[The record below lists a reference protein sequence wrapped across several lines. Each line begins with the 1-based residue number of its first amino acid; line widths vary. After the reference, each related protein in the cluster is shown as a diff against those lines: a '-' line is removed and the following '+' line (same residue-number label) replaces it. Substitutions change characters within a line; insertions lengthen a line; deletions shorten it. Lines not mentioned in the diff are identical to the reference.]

1 MGGLENIVFRGIWRR
16 ILPAEDRMKVL
27 VSGSSGLV
35 GSALIGSLED
45 DRHVVGRLPRTY
57 ENPVDFTGVHAVV
70 HLAGENIAD
79 GRWTAA
85 KKRRIEDSRVIG
97 TRQLAEQLA
106 RSNVKPAVFICAS
119 AIGFYGNRGDEELD
133 EASTQG
139 EGFLPAVCKKWEKA
153 SAPAAGAGIRTV
165 NIRTGIV
172 LSNKGGALKQMLP
185 PFKMGGGG
193 ILGNGKQYM
202 SWISLED
209 EVRAIRFVMEN
220 PAIEGAVN
228 LTAPDP
234 VDNLDFTKKLGKV
247 LHRPT
252 IMPLPEFAVRL
263 IFGEMGEDLLLGSAR
278 VLPKKLIDAGYE
290 FCHADLESALEDI
303 LR

>member
-1 MGGLENIVFRGIWRR
+1 M
-16 ILPAEDRMKVL
+16 
-27 VSGSSGLV
+27 
-35 GSALIGSLED
+35 
-45 DRHVVGRLPRTY
+45 
-57 ENPVDFTGVHAVV
+57 
-70 HLAGENIAD
+70 
-79 GRWTAA
+79 
-85 KKRRIEDSRVIG
+85 
-97 TRQLAEQLA
+97 
-106 RSNVKPAVFICAS
+106 
-119 AIGFYGNRGDEELD
+119 
-133 EASTQG
+133 
-139 EGFLPAVCKKWEKA
+139 A
-153 SAPAAGAGIRTV
+153 SAPAADAGIRTV

-172 LSNKGGALKQMLP
+172 LSNKGGALKKMLP

-209 EVRAIRFVMEN
+209 EVRAIRFAMEN

-234 VDNLDFTKKLGKV
+234 VNNLDFTKKLGKV

-263 IFGEMGEDLLLGSAR
+263 IFGEMGEYLLLGSAR
-278 VLPKKLIDAGYE
+278 VLPKKLIDTGYE